1 MLSGAS
7 LLKFTLGVR
16 RFCFRREAAVEI
28 LAREEKIA
36 AYNRSFATKKTPSST
51 QGNKNYQ
58 GKTSFGG
65 PMNSRV
71 SYREKKIS
79 FSGPKFA
86 CRKSLGNAR
95 QLRSSLCSLRRL
107 NPDDFSI
114 TNYTTFSLE

>member
-36 AYNRSFATKKTPSST
+36 AYNRSFATKKNPSST

-71 SYREKKIS
+71 SYREKKDQLLRPEICV
-79 FSGPKFA
+79 PKVF
-86 CRKSLGNAR
+86 G
-95 QLRSSLCSLRRL
+95 
-107 NPDDFSI
+107 
-114 TNYTTFSLE
+114 